1 MAHLGAKPGQPV
13 PFWLQGTGGLA
24 YADAMHGGC
33 ALGDQMYRFVSS
45 LSRNTKR
52 YILLAID
59 VALVPIA
66 LMLAFA
72 LQQNGPPAFDNLLR
86 SWAALPLLMMIA
98 ALLVLVTGIHRIQ
111 LKAYESRAIVLTGVH
126 AVLLGLS
133 TAIMDDVAGYGTP
146 LATFINF
153 VLVYFLLAVATR
165 VVMLQIL
172 LSVYRRGQKQSRVL
186 IYGAGR
192 TGRQLAAALRTDE
205 RIFPVAFVDDN
216 VALQST
222 MVRGLNVFSPVAI
235 EKLVRARD
243 VDRVLLAMPSMSRP
257 RLAQLSRKFEDMGLD
272 VQALPSFAQLTG
284 REALVDQLQPVVPGR
299 FLGRA
304 PLDAEMPGGS
314 ETYAGRRILV
324 TGAGGSIGSELCR
337 QLLACGPKE
346 MVLLEISELALYT
359 IDMELRALAK
369 RLKVKITPVLGSVL
383 DAGLMR
389 RTLEEHGVQV
399 VLHAAAYKHVP
410 IVERNAVVGM
420 NNNVLGTHTLAVAA
434 AEAQV
439 ERFILI
445 STDKAVRPKNMMGA
459 SKRLAEI
466 VVQDLAS
473 RTKNGTLFSMVRF
486 GNVMGSSGSV
496 IPLFQDQITKGGP
509 VTLTHREVTRYF
521 MTIPEAARLVLVS
534 GSFAT
539 SGDVLVLDMGD
550 PIPIYE
556 LARQMIEAAGYTTR
570 DETDPDGDIEIQI
583 TGLRPGEKI
592 HEELLI
598 GEGQT
603 TTPHPKILRESAS
616 HLSQIEV
623 AAALKALRQAV
634 TDADDTALRQVVARW
649 VEGGDAVLAQLE
661 ESTKV

>member
-1 MAHLGAKPGQPV
+1 MRAAQTPGDI
-13 PFWLQGTGGLA
+13 QGRV
-24 YADAMHGGC
+24 
-33 ALGDQMYRFVSS
+33 MYRFVSS
-45 LSRNTKR
+45 LSRNAKR
-52 YILLAID
+52 YILLSID
-59 VALVPIA
+59 VLLVPIA
-66 LMLAFA
+66 LATAFA
-72 LQQNGPPAFDNLLR
+72 LQQNGLPSVESFLR
-86 SWAALPLLMMIA
+86 NWLALPLLMMIA

-111 LKAYESRAIVLTGVH
+111 LKAYESRAIALTGVH
-126 AVLLGLS
+126 ALLLGLS
-133 TAIMDDVAGYGTP
+133 TAIMDDMAGYGTP

-153 VLVYFLLAVATR
+153 VLVYFLMSVATR

-172 LSVYRRGQKQSRVL
+172 LWIYRRGKKHSRVL

-205 RIFPVAFVDDN
+205 SIIPVAFIDDN
-216 VALQST
+216 VALQGT
-222 MVRGLNVFSPVAI
+222 LVRGMNVYSPVAI
-235 EKLVRARD
+235 DKLQRSRG
-243 VDRVLLAMPSMSRP
+243 VDRILLAMPSLSRP

-304 PLDAEMPGGS
+304 PLDNELPGGS
-314 ETYAGRRILV
+314 ETYAGRRILIS
-324 TGAGGSIGSELCR
+324 GAGGSIGSELCR

-369 RLKVKITPVLGSVL
+369 RLNVTITPVLGSVC

-389 RTLEEHGVQV
+389 RTLEDHKIQV

-420 NNNVLGTHTLAVAA
+420 SNNVLGTHTIAVAA
-434 AEAQV
+434 AQANV

-445 STDKAVRPKNMMGA
+445 SSDKAVRPTNMMGA
-459 SKRLAEI
+459 SKRLAEV

-473 RTKNGTLFSMVRF
+473 RTRNGTLFSMVRF

-496 IPLFQDQITKGGP
+496 IPLFQDQIEKGGP

-521 MTIPEAARLVLVS
+521 MTIPEAARLVLVA
-534 GSFAT
+534 GSFAG
-539 SGDVLVLDMGD
+539 SGDVLVLDMGA
-550 PIPIYE
+550 PIAIYD
-556 LARQMIEAAGYTTR
+556 LARQMITAAGYTTR
-570 DETDPDGDIEIQI
+570 DENNPEGDIEIKI

-623 AAALKALRQAV
+623 AAALKALRAAV
-634 TDADDTALRQVVARW
+634 ADADDAALRQVVARW
-649 VEGGDAVLAQLE
+649 VEGGDAVLTRPRE
-661 ESTKV
+661 EGGGA